1 MSNQNNQW
9 NDIASVYGKGQSET
23 GDSLHQ
29 YMIDPKIS
37 EMLGNVAG
45 KTILDA
51 GCGNGYWV
59 RRLAR
64 QAKKVIG
71 IDNSSELINNAKS
84 VQNPSNAE
92 YYAADLLKSI
102 NLSDLYFDII
112 LSSMVFHYLSS
123 IGNAVVEFKR
133 MLKPNGQVVLAIQ
146 HPIYQYHFRAQMK
159 AGGDYNLFSKPV
171 GYFNRKAVRQTIMSG
186 KATIEIYNRPL
197 SDYIRPFL
205 RQGFVLTDFAE
216 PEYTNELLSKVPRY
230 KDVAEIPRVAVFAF
244 QKS

>member
-9 NDIASVYGKGQSET
+9 NDIASVYGKGQGEI

-37 EMLGNVAG
+37 EMLGNVSG

-59 RRLAR
+59 RRLAQ

-71 IDNSSELINNAKS
+71 IDNSSELINDTKS
-84 VQNPSNAE
+84 AQNSFNTE
-92 YYAADLLKSI
+92 YYVADLLKRI
-102 NLSDLYFDII
+102 DLPDFYFDTI
-112 LSSMVFHYLSS
+112 LSSMVFHYLNS
-123 IGNAVVEFKR
+123 IENAVAEFKR
-133 MLKPNGQVVLAIQ
+133 MLKSNGQVILVIQ
-146 HPIYQYHFRAQMK
+146 HPIYQYHFRVQAK
-159 AGGDYNLFSKPV
+159 AGGDSGSFSVPV
-171 GYFNRKAVRQTIMSG
+171 GYFNRKTVKQTIMSG
-186 KATIEIYNRPL
+186 KATIEIFNRPL
-197 SDYIRPFL
+197 SDYIRSFL

-216 PEYTNELLSKVPRY
+216 PEYTDELLSKVPRY

-244 QKS
+244 QKF